1 MMRTEFFIAK
11 RYLFSKRKLNFIT
24 VISAISVLGV
34 TIGVAA
40 MIIVLS
46 VFNGFSSKVTGI
58 LIGFD
63 PHVRIEAKGSS
74 KIENYE
80 SVLQTVYGSGIQ
92 DASAY
97 TLNKGMLAT
106 KEVNKV
112 LLIKGVD
119 ENNIEKVS
127 GIKKYTHYGKFDL
140 KDEGGYGSIIIGFSL
155 ANSLKVFI
163 GDTLT
168 IVSPVGL
175 EYSLTQF
182 IEPITKQFIVRGIF
196 DSDNR
201 DYDSKYC
208 YISLSNAQ
216 NLFKLGNTVNGIEMK
231 LPDINQS
238 DDAKLKLQSA
248 LDVNKYN
255 IMTWYDLHSDFY
267 SILKVERWAAFIILS
282 LIIAVASFNILGSLT
297 MTVIEKKRDIGILK
311 ALGASDKMIT
321 RIFMFE
327 GIVVG
332 LIGMTAGSLLGLGIS
347 LAQMYFKIY
356 KLDTTVYRL
365 EALPV
370 DLRITDFIF
379 IPLAALLLC
388 FLASLYPSIRAA
400 KQKPVE
406 SIRWE

>member
-1 MMRTEFFIAK
+1 MRTELFIAK
-11 RYLFSKRKLNFIT
+11 RYLFSKRKVSFIT
-24 VISAISVLGV
+24 VISTISIIGV
-34 TIGVAA
+34 AIGVAA

-46 VFNGFSSKVTGI
+46 VFNGFSKKVTSI

-63 PHVRIEAKGSS
+63 PHIRIEAKGTS

-80 SVLQTVYGSGIQ
+80 ALLQTIYSNDIP
-92 DASAY
+92 SAAPF

-106 KEVNKV
+106 NDVNKV
-112 LLIKGVD
+112 LFIKGVD
-119 ENNIEKVS
+119 ENNIDKVS
-127 GIKKYTHYGKFDL
+127 GVKNFTNYGKFDL
-140 KDEGGYGSIIIGFSL
+140 KDKGSYGSIIIGFSL
-155 ANSLKVFI
+155 ANNLKVFLD
-163 GDTLT
+163 DTIT
-168 IVSPVGL
+168 ILSPVGL

-182 IEPITKQFIVRGIF
+182 VEPITKQFIVTGIY

-201 DYDSKYC
+201 EYDSKYA
-208 YISLSNAQ
+208 YVSLSNAQ
-216 NLFKLGNTVNGIEMK
+216 ELFKLNNTISGIELRGK
-231 LPDINQS
+231 DINES
-238 DDAKLKLQSA
+238 DFLKQKLIQQIDTS
-248 LDVNKYN
+248 KYN
-255 IMTWYDLHSDFY
+255 VMTWYDLHKDFY
-267 SILKVERWAAFIILS
+267 SILKVERWVAFIILS

-311 ALGASDKMIT
+311 AMGASDKMIT

-332 LIGMTAGSLLGLGIS
+332 LVGMVTGSLLGLGVS
-347 LAQMYFKIY
+347 LLQIYFKIY
-356 KLDTTVYRL
+356 KLDTSVYKL
-365 EALPV
+365 EALPM
-370 DLRITDFIF
+370 DLRIMDFVY

>member
-1 MMRTEFFIAK
+1 MRTELFIAK
-11 RYLFSKRKLNFIT
+11 RYLFSKRNISFIT
-24 VISAISVLGV
+24 VISAISIIGV

-46 VFNGFSSKVTGI
+46 VFNGFSKKVTSI

-63 PHVRIEAKGSS
+63 PHIRIEAKGSS

-80 SVLQTVYGSGIQ
+80 SLLQIINSNDIS
-92 DASAY
+92 SAAPF

-106 KEVNKV
+106 SDINKV
-112 LLIKGVD
+112 LFIKGVD
-119 ENNIEKVS
+119 ENKIDKVS
-127 GIKKYTHYGKFDL
+127 GIKNYTNYGKFDL
-140 KDEGGYGSIIIGFSL
+140 KDKGSHGSIIIGFSL
-155 ANSLKVFI
+155 ANNLKVFI
-163 GDTLT
+163 GDTIT
-168 IVSPVGL
+168 ILSPVGL

-182 IEPITKQFIVRGIF
+182 VDPITKQFIVTGIY

-201 DYDSKYC
+201 EYDSKYA
-208 YISLSNAQ
+208 YISLANAQ
-216 NLFKLGNTVNGIEMK
+216 ELFKLNNTVSGIELRGK
-231 LPDINQS
+231 DINES
-238 DDAKLKLQSA
+238 DYLKQKLIQQVDTSS
-248 LDVNKYN
+248 YN
-255 IMTWYDLHSDFY
+255 VLTWYDLHKDFY
-267 SILKVERWAAFIILS
+267 SILKVERWVAFIILS

-311 ALGASDKMIT
+311 AMGASDKMII

-332 LIGMTAGSLLGLGIS
+332 IVGMLTGSLLGLGVS
-347 LAQMYFKIY
+347 LLQIYFKIY
-356 KLDTTVYRL
+356 KLDTSVYKL
-365 EALPV
+365 EALPM
-370 DLRITDFIF
+370 DLRIMDFIY

-388 FLASLYPSIRAA
+388 FLASLYPSIRAS

>member
-1 MMRTEFFIAK
+1 MMRTELFIAK
-11 RYLFSKRKLNFIT
+11 RYLFSRRKINFIT

-46 VFNGFSSKVTGI
+46 VFNGFSKKVTNV

-63 PHVRIEAKGSS
+63 PHIRIEAKGSS
-74 KIENYE
+74 KIDNYE
-80 SVLQTVYGSGIQ
+80 SLLSTINANGIEN
-92 DASAY
+92 ASAF

-140 KDEGGYGSIIIGFSL
+140 RDEGGFGSIIIGFSL
-155 ANSLKVFI
+155 ANSLRVFI

-182 IEPITKQFIVRGIF
+182 IEPITRQFIVRGIF

-201 DYDSKYC
+201 DYDSKYA
-208 YISLSNAQ
+208 YISIDNAQ
-216 NLFKLGNTVNGIEMK
+216 RLFKLGGTVNGIEMR
-231 LPDINQS
+231 LNDMNES
-238 DDAKLKLQSA
+238 NNMKLKLQSA
-248 LDVNKYN
+248 IGTDKYN
-255 IMTWYDLHSDFY
+255 IMTWYDLHEDFY
-267 SILKVERWAAFIILS
+267 SILKIERWVAFIILS

-311 ALGASDKMIT
+311 ALGATDAVIT

-332 LIGMTAGSLLGLGIS
+332 LVGMVAGSLLGLGIS

-356 KLDTTVYRL
+356 KLDTSVYKL

-370 DLRITDFIF
+370 ELRFTDFIF
-379 IPLAALLLC
+379 IPLAALVLC

-400 KQKPVE
+400 RQKPVE

>member
-1 MMRTEFFIAK
+1 MRTEFFIAK
-11 RYLFSKRKLNFIT
+11 RYLFSKRKVSFIT
-24 VISAISVLGV
+24 VISTISIVGV
-34 TIGVAA
+34 SIGVAA

-46 VFNGFSSKVTGI
+46 VFNGFSEKVTSI

-63 PHVRIEAKGSS
+63 PHIRIEAKGNA
-74 KIENYE
+74 KFDNYE
-80 SVLQTVYGSGIQ
+80 SMLQTIYANDIPN
-92 DASAY
+92 AAPF
-97 TLNKGMLAT
+97 TMNKGMLAT
-106 KEVNKV
+106 KDVNKV

-119 ENNIEKVS
+119 EKVIEKVS
-127 GIKKYTHYGKFDL
+127 GIKEFTNYGKFDL
-140 KDEGGYGSIIIGFSL
+140 ADKGDFGSIIIGFSL
-155 ANSLKVFI
+155 ANNLKVFI
-163 GDTLT
+163 GDTIT
-168 IVSPVGL
+168 ILSPVGL

-182 IEPITKQFIVRGIF
+182 VDPITKQFIVTGIY

-201 DYDSKYC
+201 DYDSKYA
-208 YISLSNAQ
+208 YISIENAQ
-216 NLFKLGNTVNGIEMK
+216 DLFRLNNTVNGIELRSK
-231 LPDINQS
+231 DIN
-238 DDAKLKLQSA
+238 DADNLKSRLQSQV
-248 LDVNKYN
+248 DTSKFSV
-255 IMTWYDLHSDFY
+255 MTWYDLHKDFY
-267 SILKVERWAAFIILS
+267 SILKVERWAAFILLS

-327 GIVVG
+327 GLVVG
-332 LIGMTAGSLLGLGIS
+332 MVGVITGSVLGLG
-347 LAQMYFKIY
+347 LAIIQIYFKIY
-356 KLDTTVYRL
+356 KLDTSVYKL

-370 DLRITDFIF
+370 ELRFSDFIF